1 MNLLKAVL
9 MAKYGYTRAE
19 VNKIVDGADKIT
31 SIENLYDIAL
41 IELSKEKNENCA
53 KDKIDMEFLI
63 LEMFQ

>member
-1 MNLLKAVL
+1 MNLLKAIL
-9 MAKYGYTRAE
+9 MAKYGYTRVE
-19 VNKIVDGADKIT
+19 VNKILDNADKIT

>member
-19 VNKIVDGADKIT
+19 VNKIVDDAEKIT
-31 SIENLYDIAL
+31 SLENLYDIAML
-41 IELSKEKNENCA
+41 ELSREKLENCA
-53 KDKIDMEFLI
+53 KDKIDMDFLI

>member
-1 MNLLKAVL
+1 

-19 VNKIVDGADKIT
+19 VNKIVDSADKIT

>member
-1 MNLLKAVL
+1 MHLLKAIL
-9 MAKYGYTRAE
+9 MAKYGYTRVE
-19 VNKIVDGADKIT
+19 VNKILDDADKIT

-53 KDKIDMEFLI
+53 KDKIDMDFLI

>member
-1 MNLLKAVL
+1 MNLLKAIL

-19 VNKIVDGADKIT
+19 VNKILDNADKIT